1 MLRLNQHS
9 SPSAAKTYYQPMVSS
24 VLSGYYLADKQHTP
38 ESPNVAIGKVDGK
51 LADRLNLTGGMTEE
65 QFHDL
70 IDGLAVDPSTGER
83 LRKRQNREGK
93 NRVGLDLTFDPGG
106 KSLSVYYAGT
116 QDPLIPKLFEEARHE
131 TMVYDVEPRMM
142 VRVRQNGA
150 NHSRLTGN
158 ALWTS
163 FPDLVTRPTK
173 VKNASGKWVET
184 LTVDPHIHDHN
195 YIFQY
200 SWDAEHVNR
209 DGSKGAYLSADT
221 SKIFSSMPYI
231 QKAFHARLFK
241 KLRDHGFNVVQTE
254 HGIELAGWNNQLS
267 KLYSRRKEEIEAWA
281 ESKGIERADLKDRVG
296 KLTRSGKVAG
306 KLSPVEQFAEWRDR
320 LPDSQWD
327 DFIRAAT
334 QNQSDNQTSIELSM
348 DQAIDFALA
357 HCLERDNSAT
367 IEEVLTAALDVGM
380 GLDVEQLKAQLM
392 ARPDVVAAWFGN
404 DLLVTTQ
411 EMAHLQQ
418 QVLDRATRSQ
428 AACLPLGN
436 RDFEFQPVALENGQ
450 QFTLNADQRKNL
462 QKLLASTSR
471 ITTLRGAPGVGKTAA
486 LGTQLFRAIEENG
499 GTVITLGATSNARDQ
514 LIEFGHQSGSQSMQ
528 ASVTLASFLD
538 NAQTQCTLGPDCLVV
553 LDEATLAGL
562 EDIEELTRIVES
574 QHARLLLVGDYRQLD
589 AVQSHAKIFQQ
600 LCQIGGHAEFSEIV
614 RQRDPDYRRAAMLTS
629 SGSDREVQSGF
640 DKLVELGFVKQVDSR
655 KDRLDQAAELYLDIT
670 GEKKSR
676 RGKEIAWTNEQKQD
690 PINYRSGMTVVA
702 NGGKSPVTLEVIGRQ
717 AGHVMV
723 VNPKTSTAPYSLDLS
738 DVSKLRV
745 FEPNYQ
751 DAILL
756 VGTHKDGEAVS
767 AKIRDARRRL
777 GELGYEITTD
787 RLESLG
793 LSKAQR
799 EQAQYY
805 QPGEQI
811 VEFSKK
817 AKTVVRQDG
826 KLTARTIHPGERFT
840 VSERDASGKVWL
852 QAASG
857 ESLELALNNAMRFD
871 VYRQRPAKLAV
882 GDRIRMTKGG
892 HTLSDKFGQ
901 KGIRFSNNDVFTV
914 QGFDQDNNPILS
926 NGHRLAKDWS
936 HWRSGYYKT
945 TMAGQ
950 GSTSSHNI
958 FVDSAAAGRARSRES
973 WLVSVTRGKHAAT
986 ILTDDIGGLR
996 NMAILRTSQRPS
1008 GMEVV
1013 ERAQQSGKRTL
1024 EAHTLPATPQATR
1037 LQKVEVLARLA
1048 AEATW
1053 QAIRR
1058 NGEYLWDKARQMLPT
1073 PLRHIEKPA

>member
-1 MLRLNQHS
+1 M
-9 SPSAAKTYYQPMVSS
+9 
-24 VLSGYYLADKQHTP
+24 
-38 ESPNVAIGKVDGK
+38 
-51 LADRLNLTGGMTEE
+51 
-65 QFHDL
+65 
-70 IDGLAVDPSTGER
+70 
-83 LRKRQNREGK
+83 
-93 NRVGLDLTFDPGG
+93 
-106 KSLSVYYAGT
+106 
-116 QDPLIPKLFEEARHE
+116 
-131 TMVYDVEPRMM
+131 
-142 VRVRQNGA
+142 
-150 NHSRLTGN
+150 
-158 ALWTS
+158 
-163 FPDLVTRPTK
+163 
-173 VKNASGKWVET
+173 
-184 LTVDPHIHDHN
+184 
-195 YIFQY
+195 
-200 SWDAEHVNR
+200 
-209 DGSKGAYLSADT
+209 
-221 SKIFSSMPYI
+221 
-231 QKAFHARLFK
+231 
-241 KLRDHGFNVVQTE
+241 
-254 HGIELAGWNNQLS
+254 
-267 KLYSRRKEEIEAWA
+267 
-281 ESKGIERADLKDRVG
+281 
-296 KLTRSGKVAG
+296 
-306 KLSPVEQFAEWRDR
+306 
-320 LPDSQWD
+320 
-327 DFIRAAT
+327 
-334 QNQSDNQTSIELSM
+334 
-348 DQAIDFALA
+348 
-357 HCLERDNSAT
+357 
-367 IEEVLTAALDVGM
+367 
-380 GLDVEQLKAQLM
+380 
-392 ARPDVVAAWFGN
+392 
-404 DLLVTTQ
+404 
-411 EMAHLQQ
+411 
-418 QVLDRATRSQ
+418 
-428 AACLPLGN
+428 
-436 RDFEFQPVALENGQ
+436 
-450 QFTLNADQRKNL
+450 
-462 QKLLASTSR
+462 
-471 ITTLRGAPGVGKTAA
+471 
-486 LGTQLFRAIEENG
+486 
-499 GTVITLGATSNARDQ
+499 
-514 LIEFGHQSGSQSMQ
+514 
-528 ASVTLASFLD
+528 
-538 NAQTQCTLGPDCLVV
+538 
-553 LDEATLAGL
+553 
-562 EDIEELTRIVES
+562 
-574 QHARLLLVGDYRQLD
+574 
-589 AVQSHAKIFQQ
+589 
-600 LCQIGGHAEFSEIV
+600 
-614 RQRDPDYRRAAMLTS
+614 
-629 SGSDREVQSGF
+629 
-640 DKLVELGFVKQVDSR
+640 
-655 KDRLDQAAELYLDIT
+655 
-670 GEKKSR
+670 
-676 RGKEIAWTNEQKQD
+676 
-690 PINYRSGMTVVA
+690 
-702 NGGKSPVTLEVIGRQ
+702 
-717 AGHVMV
+717 
-723 VNPKTSTAPYSLDLS
+723 
-738 DVSKLRV
+738 
-745 FEPNYQ
+745 
-751 DAILL
+751 
-756 VGTHKDGEAVS
+756 
-767 AKIRDARRRL
+767 

-1073 PLRHIEKPA
+1073 PYDILRNPHERNGSSSQNQVSAISESTNGRTRLKQGRVLQS